1 MHKQIEISVEY
12 NFTIELEYNSEEDFE
27 NNFNQLKDK
36 INKNTEN
43 FIYTNYN
50 KILNI
55 LKKVKY

>member
-12 NFTIELEYNSEEDFE
+12 NFTIALEYNSEEDFE

-50 KILNI
+50 KDIKYA
-55 LKKVKY
+55 LKE

>member
-50 KILNI
+50 KILNMR
-55 LKKVKY
+55 

>member
-50 KILNI
+50 KDIKYA
-55 LKKVKY
+55 LKE